1 MATTRSGGDR
11 TGAGLPEEVVED
23 LLANDSR
30 RRALSIL
37 AARDE
42 PMVVADLAAAV
53 LAAER
58 GTEPAAV
65 PRSERESLTE
75 ELFTEHLPKLT
86 ATDVVAYDS
95 MVGTVELR
103 RRDAVPTDRP

>member
-1 MATTRSGGDR
+1 MATTHSLGRSGQ
-11 TGAGLPEEVVED
+11 GLPDTVVDD
-23 LLANDSR
+23 LLSDETR

-37 AARDE
+37 ADRGE
-42 PMVVADLAAAV
+42 PMVVNELAAAV

-58 GTEPAAV
+58 DVEPTAV
-65 PRSERESLTE
+65 PDTDRDDLTE

-95 MVGTVELR
+95 MVGTVEIQRPGVVPNDR
-103 RRDAVPTDRP
+103 R

>member
-1 MATTRSGGDR
+1 MATTRSSGDR

-23 LLANDSR
+23 LLADDTR

-58 GTEPAAV
+58 DTEPSAV
-65 PRSERESLTE
+65 PRRERDELTE

-86 ATDVVAYDS
+86 ATGVVGYNS
-95 MVGTVELR
+95 MVGTVEIQ
-103 RRDAVPTDRP
+103 RRDAVPTDRR